1 MQNKERALM
10 KRFVLSLIAL
20 SLIAGS
26 ASAEERLPFNVRT
39 YGSFKKIIAS
49 KTPDGVVDL
58 KDALAGIHVYAVGE
72 LEEAEGEIT
81 DYDGQVWLNYGSDGI
96 DTSTH
101 KIPDGA
107 QAMELITARVAKW
120 RDIIIPKTMP
130 DSELSAYV
138 IDQARKY
145 GINVKLPFPFL
156 VDGTV
161 KDVVWHVL
169 SGADVEQ
176 GGKHTRLSFTK
187 LVEYKDE
194 APAILVAFCSEFRGG
209 FIRPGEPWH
218 MHIIFKNEKT
228 AGHIDAFTVE
238 KGAKLM
244 LPVN

>member
-1 MQNKERALM
+1 MKYIMAALIV
-10 KRFVLSLIAL
+10 FSLIPVP
-20 SLIAGS
+20 
-26 ASAEERLPFNVRT
+26 ASAEQHLPFNIQT
-39 YGSFKKIIAS
+39 YGSFKKIIVS
-49 KTPDGVVDL
+49 KSPDGVVNL
-58 KDALAGIHVYAVGE
+58 RDALAGTHVYAVGE
-72 LEEAEGEIT
+72 LEDAEGEIT
-81 DYDGQVWLNYGSDGI
+81 DYDGQVWLNYGSSGI

-101 KIPDGA
+101 TIPDSA
-107 QAMELITARVAKW
+107 QAMQLITARVTKW
-120 RDIIIPKTMP
+120 RDITIPKNMP
-130 DSELSAYV
+130 DSELSVYV
-138 IDQARKY
+138 LDQARKN
-145 GINVKLPFPFL
+145 GVNVKLPFPFI

-176 GGKHTRLSFTK
+176 DGKHEKLSFTK

-194 APAILVAFCSEFRGG
+194 APAILVAFSSQVRGG

>member
-1 MQNKERALM
+1 M
-10 KRFVLSLIAL
+10 KRIILSLIAL
-20 SLIAGS
+20 SLIAVS
-26 ASAEERLPFNVRT
+26 ASAEEHLPFNIRT
-39 YGSFKKIIAS
+39 YGSFKKIIVS

-58 KDALAGIHVYAVGE
+58 DDALAGAHVYAVGE
-72 LEEAEGEIT
+72 LEDAEGEIT
-81 DYDGQVWLNYGSDGI
+81 DYDSQVWLNYGSNGI

-101 KIPDGA
+101 KIPRGA
-107 QAMELITARVAKW
+107 QAMELITAQVARW
-120 RDIIIPKTMP
+120 RDIVIPKNMP
-130 DSELSAYV
+130 DSELYV
-138 IDQARKY
+138 YVLDQARKY

-161 KDVVWHVL
+161 KEVVWHVL

-176 GGKHTRLSFTK
+176 DGKHEKLSFTK

-194 APAILVAFCSEFRGG
+194 APAILVAFCSQVRGG